1 MAEILFRTGDFK
13 GAYAQEKESYRIRLS
28 SGAVTISSTED
39 MGRDAEAVGKTSTAL
54 KYYKKALMAIITQ
67 EKSNQYIDYLGEQ
80 LAFYIASNT
89 WQYAEL
95 VFNIIKTCQ
104 QNNIPSNVYSA
115 IAIYFQKKGL
125 RDSTL
130 IYTEKALVLDQRF
143 KGKVELAERMA
154 RMLAAKGDYNDSY
167 RYSMM
172 SLNYLDSAE
181 AENKVEQVKNVEAQ
195 RSIEE
200 LREARN
206 VKKEAK
212 KRRQIYGV
220 MIIMVVLIA
229 ICVILFILYIS
240 YKKKMKLMADIERI
254 ASEKNK
260 MISDNAILKNK
271 VLVDRQLRV
280 ESSVDVSTVIKNLQN
295 IANSQKEKL
304 QPDMW
309 DAIFNAV
316 DKLHPEFRDHLLS
329 YSSDLE
335 NKDLILL
342 YLMKLGFKQADIAR
356 IIKRNPSVI
365 SRKLRRIEKEL
376 GATIREVVHDS

>member
-1 MAEILFRTGDFK
+1 
-13 GAYAQEKESYRIRLS
+13 
-28 SGAVTISSTED
+28 
-39 MGRDAEAVGKTSTAL
+39 
-54 KYYKKALMAIITQ
+54 
-67 EKSNQYIDYLGEQ
+67 
-80 LAFYIASNT
+80 
-89 WQYAEL
+89 
-95 VFNIIKTCQ
+95 
-104 QNNIPSNVYSA
+104 
-115 IAIYFQKKGL
+115 
-125 RDSTL
+125 
-130 IYTEKALVLDQRF
+130 
-143 KGKVELAERMA
+143 
-154 RMLAAKGDYNDSY
+154 
-167 RYSMM
+167 
-172 SLNYLDSAE
+172 
-181 AENKVEQVKNVEAQ
+181 
-195 RSIEE
+195 
-200 LREARN
+200 
-206 VKKEAK
+206 
-212 KRRQIYGV
+212 
-220 MIIMVVLIA
+220 
-229 ICVILFILYIS
+229 
-240 YKKKMKLMADIERI
+240 MADIERI